1 MQHTQTFHST
11 LEIMLCSQFNAVCC
25 SFKLYYPALEHI
37 RALDLIDARDFFPS
51 VLLLMM
57 ALVKL
62 ANVNSPQ
69 KCQAVA
75 DMEMQKKGK
84 KNHPAY

>member
-1 MQHTQTFHST
+1 
-11 LEIMLCSQFNAVCC
+11 
-25 SFKLYYPALEHI
+25 
-37 RALDLIDARDFFPS
+37 
-51 VLLLMM
+51 MM

-84 KNHPAY
+84 KNTLLIKK

>member
-1 MQHTQTFHST
+1 MFS
-11 LEIMLCSQFNAVCC
+11 IQFNAVCC

-37 RALDLIDARDFFPS
+37 SALDLIDARDFFPS

-84 KNHPAY
+84 KKHPAY